1 MRHYVFAGA
10 IFALSIIGNPPWAA
24 AQTGE
29 ILPLE
34 TVIAQVREA
43 VQGNVVGIELEREK
57 GRWVYEVKVVGS
69 DGQLTEMYVDAHTG
83 SVMSK
88 HTSRKSSWD

>member
-1 MRHYVFAGA
+1 MRQHVFAGA
-10 IFALSIIGNPPWAA
+10 ILTLAAVGNPSWAA

-34 TVIAQVREA
+34 TVIAQVRES

-69 DGQLTEMYVDAHTG
+69 DGRVTEMYVDAQTG

-88 HTSRKSSWD
+88 HTNGRSSWD